1 MKIVT
6 ELLTKRKLLCYNLLR
21 KDYYKIYYWLRR
33 SHSPSINGNQSVDG
47 QAEKSVV
54 KKMHNINF
62 YNLCMCTRSLAGN
75 LSLWS
80 IIQTLVDFSNKIQN
94 GYVEQGMK
102 HKSLTYLSNEYYPFL
117 LSQFDEDTYLD

>member
-1 MKIVT
+1 MHGIC
-6 ELLTKRKLLCYNLLR
+6 E
-21 KDYYKIYYWLRR
+21 
-33 SHSPSINGNQSVDG
+33 NQSVDG
-47 QAEKSVV
+47 QAEKSLV

-62 YNLCMCTRSLAGN
+62 YNLCMCTRSLVGN

-102 HKSLTYLSNEYYPFL
+102 HKSFENYNLFKNIITFYKFSVTEM
-117 LSQFDEDTYLD
+117 